1 MIFVIVP
8 INCDSVKAVLRLWQI
23 ITIYIMSSR
32 GELVEG
38 GPSDWWLNEGTKL
51 PHRKK
56 ISMLQNVTQDL

>member
-1 MIFVIVP
+1 
-8 INCDSVKAVLRLWQI
+8 
-23 ITIYIMSSR
+23 MSSR